1 MINPFKEINWK
12 PEQEDLRKFAVAL
25 IIGFPIIAVVF
36 FLITWARNEP
46 DVTTGSSMPDPQ
58 FFLLLGGIGFGV
70 GVICRFVSPV
80 ARLLYP
86 IWYGIA
92 ACIGIVLANLL
103 FTLLFYVLFAP
114 LGLFMRFIVGRDPL
128 GLKKQE
134 GAASYWKD
142 APPERPAAHYF
153 RQY

>member
-12 PEQEDLRKFAVAL
+12 PDAAELRKFAISL
-25 IIGFPIIAVVF
+25 LIGFPVIAVVF

-46 DVTTGSSMPDPQ
+46 DVKTGSSLPDPQ
-58 FFLLLGGIGFGV
+58 FFLLLGGIGAGV
-70 GVICRFVSPV
+70 GLLCFLIRPL

-86 IWYGIA
+86 VWYGIA

-103 FTLLFYVLFAP
+103 FTLLFYVLFTP
-114 LGLFMRFIVGRDPL
+114 LGLFMRLIGRDAL
-128 GLKKQE
+128 ALKMQDD
-134 GAASYWKD
+134 APTYWKD

>member
-12 PEQEDLRKFAVAL
+12 PDQVELRKFAISL
-25 IIGFPIIAVVF
+25 IIGFPVIAVVLF
-36 FLITWARNEP
+36 FVKWIFGDP
-46 DVTTGSSMPDPQ
+46 DLKTGSAMPDPQ
-58 FFLLLGGIGFGV
+58 GFLLLGGIGAAV
-70 GVICRFVSPV
+70 GLVCLLIPPI

-86 IWYGIA
+86 VWYGIA

-114 LGLFMRFIVGRDPL
+114 LGLFMRLIIGRDPL
-128 GLKKQE
+128 NLKFKR
-134 GAASYWKD
+134 GTASYWID
-142 APPERPAAHYF
+142 APPSRPSTHYF